1 MAGGELLLI
10 PLMAILARQAGGG
23 MGAQH
28 LHSKLTWLPEAL
40 FALVIGIVAY
50 KIHGPVWAS
59 VGALTSYIFMQTGH
73 GIAYHM
79 GRNPKAAQGTR
90 KQTLSII
97 VDPICKAL
105 GWTLGERPYCYLFMG
120 IKGLLIGLAVAPWG
134 LLMAILW
141 PLAYDI
147 GRIRNNETA
156 EFLSGAFMGGVLW
169 LALSF

>member
-10 PLMAILARQAGGG
+10 PLMAILARASGGG
-23 MGAQH
+23 I
-28 LHSKLTWLPEAL
+28 KLPAAVAWLPEAL

-120 IKGLLIGLAVAPWG
+120 LKGLGLGLAIAPWG

-147 GRIRNNETA
+147 GRIRNNDCA
-156 EFLSGAFMGGVLW
+156 EPLSGAAMGGVLW
-169 LALSF
+169 LALQF

>member
-1 MAGGELLLI
+1 MGWLLI
-10 PLMAILARQAGGG
+10 PLMAFLARASGGG
-23 MGAQH
+23 I
-28 LHSKLTWLPEAL
+28 KLPAAVAWAPEAL

-50 KIHGPVWAS
+50 KIHGPVWGCI
-59 VGALTSYIFMQTGH
+59 GAATSYIFMQTGH

-79 GRNPKAAQGTR
+79 GRNPKSAQGLR

-120 IKGLLIGLAVAPWG
+120 LKGLGIGLAVAPWG
-134 LLMAILW
+134 LLMALLW

-156 EFLSGAFMGGVLW
+156 EFLSGAAMGGVLW
-169 LALSF
+169 LALLY

>member
-1 MAGGELLLI
+1 
-10 PLMAILARQAGGG
+10 
-23 MGAQH
+23 MGAKH
-28 LHSKLTWLPEAL
+28 LPDWLTWLPEAL
-40 FALVIGIVAY
+40 FSLIVAIVAY
-50 KIHGPVWAS
+50 KIHGPWWACM
-59 VGALTSYIFMQTGH
+59 GLITYIGFQSGLAT
-73 GIAYHM
+73 AYHM
-79 GRNPKAAQGTR
+79 GRNPKAAQGKR
-90 KQTLSII
+90 KQTLSYV

-156 EFLSGAFMGGVLW
+156 EYLSGACMGAVLW
-169 LALSF
+169 LALLF

>member
-1 MAGGELLLI
+1 MELLLI
-10 PLMAILARQAGGG
+10 PLMAILARASGGG

-50 KIHGPVWAS
+50 KIHGPVWGCI
-59 VGALTSYIFMQTGH
+59 GAITSYIFMQTGH

-79 GRNPKAAQGTR
+79 GRNPKSAQGTR

-97 VDPICKAL
+97 VDPICRKL

-120 IKGLLIGLAVAPWG
+120 IKGALIGLAVAPWG
-134 LLMAILW
+134 LLMALLW

-147 GRIRNNETA
+147 GRIRNNECA
-156 EFLSGAFMGGVLW
+156 EVLSGAAMGAVLC
-169 LALSF
+169 LALLY